1 MSDGKTHRYRIE
13 FDRDACIGA
22 YACLAIA
29 PDTWGE
35 GDDGKAVMLKTEFTH
50 EELVK
55 QLEAARACPVAVIR
69 IIDLDTGEE
78 VPL

>member
-1 MSDGKTHRYRIE
+1 MKRYRIE
-13 FDRDACIGA
+13 YDRPNCIGA

-35 GDDGKAVMLKTEFTH
+35 GDDGKAVMLKEEFTE
-50 EELVK
+50 EELEK

-69 IIDLDTGEE
+69 IIDLETGKE

>member
-1 MSDGKTHRYRIE
+1 MKRYRIE
-13 FDRDACIGA
+13 FDRPSCIGA

-35 GDDGKAVMLKTEFTH
+35 GDDGKAVMLKEEFTL
-50 EELVK
+50 EELEK

-69 IIDLDTGEE
+69 IYDLETGKE